1 MHGADTNN
9 ETNRASWAKRPT
21 NSVNVELA
29 TTTTPATPPCK
40 RPRHGQGA
48 CLLALEFQE
57 QLHVE
62 ENVALSP
69 EPSSIGY
76 WNEQG
81 HLILT
86 TSIEN
91 DDEYD
96 QYWSS
101 DEDRGGC
108 RYSENEDV
116 NSEDWSGNDYPDENS
131 SQDSLKDSDDNSSN
145 SGSTN
150 GDRNAFR
157 HALTLSPDALL
168 LHHDGSLQAIL
179 RTTNYKD
186 PK

>member
-1 MHGADTNN
+1 MMDSEVAND

-21 NSVNVELA
+21 NSVNVGL

-40 RPRHGQGA
+40 RPRHGQDA
-48 CLLALEFQE
+48 SLLALEFQE
-57 QLHVE
+57 QLQVGSE
-62 ENVALSP
+62 ELK

-91 DDEYD
+91 DNEYD

-131 SQDSLKDSDDNSSN
+131 SQDILKDSDDNSSN

-157 HALTLSPDALL
+157 HVRTLSPDALL
-168 LHHDGSLQAIL
+168 LHRDGSLQAML